1 MPPFGKPRAREIP
14 QPDPGQ
20 KVWVHESVMVRLN
33 GSLTTGQPWGDQLKY
48 EPENLLCI
56 DPALID
62 QVFDAPD
69 LAPRGL

>member
-1 MPPFGKPRAREIP
+1 
-14 QPDPGQ
+14 
-20 KVWVHESVMVRLN
+20 MVRLN

-69 LAPRGL
+69 LVPRGL